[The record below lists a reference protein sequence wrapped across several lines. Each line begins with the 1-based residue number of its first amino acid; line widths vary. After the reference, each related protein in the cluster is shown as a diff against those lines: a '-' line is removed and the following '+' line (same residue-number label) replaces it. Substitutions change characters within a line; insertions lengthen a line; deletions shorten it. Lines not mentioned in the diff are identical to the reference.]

1 MAKLKDET
9 HNKAELIADLADDVR
24 LLMIYV
30 DILSLKYQIAD
41 IEKIISDMDR
51 ANSYLEAWP
60 FPETMRKAEIMTAQT
75 TTFKRLIDLVKARK
89 TQLEIQHQIS
99 DTASDI
105 VLKGMGLK

>member
-9 HNKAELIADLADDVR
+9 PNKAELIADLADDVR

-41 IEKIISDMDR
+41 IEKIISDMDS

-89 TQLEIQHQIS
+89 TQLEIQRQIS